1 MAAVDEG
8 RLTGVA
14 DGRRLHES
22 PEMRPRLYLH
32 YGHTLDPVD
41 WERRHAAGLVPDR
54 LPYGLNRLADSG
66 LELAVRRVPSPTG
79 LRRTA
84 SRLGRGLSGGFEPPE
99 LVHDRQARRS
109 SGLVVCWDERAG
121 VAATARS
128 SLPGE
133 PPVASGIIWLTDP
146 GAAGGVRARAAARA
160 LARAECLWVNAAPQL
175 DVLARWGVPPSRRH
189 FVPMGVDAEFWQN
202 DADPTP
208 WFVVG
213 GGNDRHRNHR
223 LLVEAMRRVRER
235 RPEARLELATH
246 HPVDVPAELGRRHPR
261 LDHRDMRD
269 LYGRASVVV
278 LAVHRNLH
286 LSGLTTILE
295 TMASGRPV
303 VATETPGM
311 SDYVRHGE
319 TGLLV
324 RDDVDAL
331 AAGVEELLREPER
344 ARELGRR
351 GREVF
356 EEGFTTGHLAAGL
369 AALFDPLAR

>member
-8 RLTGVA
+8 SLARVANEQRLQ
-14 DGRRLHES
+14 
-22 PEMRPRLYLH
+22 RPRLYLH
-32 YGHTLDPVD
+32 YGHTLDPPG

-54 LPYGLNRLADSG
+54 LPYGLDRLADSG
-66 LELAVRRVPSPTG
+66 LELEVRRVPAPAG
-79 LRRTA
+79 PRQAA
-84 SRLGRGLSGGFEPPE
+84 SRLVRGLAGGFEPPE
-99 LVHDRQARRS
+99 LVHDRPARRS

-121 VAATARS
+121 AAASLRS

-133 PPVASGIIWLTDP
+133 PPTASGIIWLTDP
-146 GAAGGVRARAAARA
+146 GAARGLRARAAARA
-160 LARAECLWVNAAPQL
+160 LARAECLWVNAGPQL
-175 DVLARWGVPPSRRH
+175 DVLARWGVPASRRH
-189 FVPMGVDAEFWQN
+189 FVPMGVDADFWRN
-202 DADPTP
+202 EAEPTP
-208 WFVVG
+208 WLVMG
-213 GGNDRHRNHR
+213 GGNDRDRNHL
-223 LLVEAMRRVRER
+223 LLVAALERLRAR
-235 RPEARLELATH
+235 RPQARLELATH
-246 HPVDVPAELGRRHPR
+246 HPVAVAPELGERHPH
-261 LDHRDMRD
+261 LDHLGMRE

-278 LAVHRNLH
+278 LAVRRNLH

-295 TMASGRPV
+295 AMASGRPV

-324 RDDVDAL
+324 PDDPDSL
-331 AAGVEELLREPER
+331 AAAVEELLAEPDR

-356 EEGFTTGHLAAGL
+356 EAGFTTAHLAAGL